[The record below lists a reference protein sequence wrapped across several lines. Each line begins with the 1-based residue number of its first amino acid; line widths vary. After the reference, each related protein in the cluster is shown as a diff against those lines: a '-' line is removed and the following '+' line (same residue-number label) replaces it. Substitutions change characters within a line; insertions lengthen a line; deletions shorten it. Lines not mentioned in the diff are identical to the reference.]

1 MVSPG
6 VFRVEGC
13 LSKTRKVAQLSAL
26 APANICSRA
35 SRASLLEGEVRQ
47 LKVELEKAESE
58 CRSIY
63 DHFQTARSQLDEL
76 HTKIHQLTKDM
87 EKWRRTAK
95 QEKTNKLVTE
105 RLMKELRSKFILER
119 PCTLYEL
126 LYLRDSATNKE
137 IAIRFKKLALLTH
150 PDQGGNEE
158 FFKILNTA
166 QSILLDD
173 ESRHIYDEMGYTAA
187 QEAHQDKMN
196 NF

>member
-47 LKVELEKAESE
+47 LKVELEKAESK
-58 CRSIY
+58 CRSIN
-63 DHFQTARSQLDEL
+63 DQFQTARSQLDEL

-105 RLMKELRSKFILER
+105 RLIKELRS
-119 PCTLYEL
+119 
-126 LYLRDSATNKE
+126 
-137 IAIRFKKLALLTH
+137 
-150 PDQGGNEE
+150 
-158 FFKILNTA
+158 
-166 QSILLDD
+166 
-173 ESRHIYDEMGYTAA
+173 
-187 QEAHQDKMN
+187 
-196 NF
+196 

>member
-58 CRSIY
+58 CRSIN

-76 HTKIHQLTKDM
+76 HTKIHQLM
-87 EKWRRTAK
+87 EKIWEMEA
-95 QEKTNKLVTE
+95 
-105 RLMKELRSKFILER
+105 
-119 PCTLYEL
+119 
-126 LYLRDSATNKE
+126 DSQARK
-137 IAIRFKKLALLTH
+137 
-150 PDQGGNEE
+150 
-158 FFKILNTA
+158 
-166 QSILLDD
+166 D
-173 ESRHIYDEMGYTAA
+173 E
-187 QEAHQDKMN
+187 
-196 NF
+196 